1 MSFLQ
6 MSRSGSPDDFSLDHG
21 LDCGHGSLRGWLCR
35 GLLAVPAGIPD
46 VSAGGQRRVPAVAAG
61 PSAARTAAICQS
73 DRIASPLTFGVLHPV
88 ILMPKGTDWKDG
100 RTLQY
105 VLEHEFV
112 HILRF
117 DTLSKLLLIGAVCVH
132 WFNPMVWVLYILAN
146 RDLELSCNETVVRRF
161 AITSAKTQWKKGSQ
175 PL

>member
-1 MSFLQ
+1 MAVCAAVFAVAYWRCRREFRMSLPVD
-6 MSRSGSPDDFSLDHG
+6 S
-21 LDCGHGSLRGWLCR
+21 
-35 GLLAVPAGIPD
+35 D
-46 VSAGGQRRVPAVAAG
+46 VSRQWLQAHPLR
-61 PSAARTAAICQS
+61 RTATICQS

-88 ILMPKGTDWKDG
+88 ILMPKGTDWKGG

-146 RDLELSCNETVVRRF
+146 RNLELSCDETVVRRF
-161 AITSAKTQWKKGSQ
+161 AITSTKTQWKKGSQ